1 MDKQSGRAGTCTM
14 GMRRCKGDIGGSLVV
29 VEKREKGGNSV

>member
-1 MDKQSGRAGTCTM
+1 MDKQSGRAGTWTM

-29 VEKREKGGNSV
+29 VENREKGDDSV